1 MSAAKLGE
9 GEGEDTEC
17 KQTHRLT
24 GHNVLQHD
32 VHVGDEASPL
42 PGHLSLEEEILL
54 ASTFVIG
61 GQRFSVCRVR
71 GMIEVGSLG
80 KWRMGDGRWE
90 MGDDVFGRS
99 WLLSSQKLVCL

>member
-1 MSAAKLGE
+1 MLE
-9 GEGEDTEC
+9 
-17 KQTHRLT
+17 
-24 GHNVLQHD
+24 HD